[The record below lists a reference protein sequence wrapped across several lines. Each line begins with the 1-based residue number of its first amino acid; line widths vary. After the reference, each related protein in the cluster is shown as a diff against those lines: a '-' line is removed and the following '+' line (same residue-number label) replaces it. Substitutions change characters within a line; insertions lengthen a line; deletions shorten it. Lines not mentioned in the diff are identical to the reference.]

1 MDISKPKAVATKSSP
16 ELVAADL
23 RVSIGGHSMT
33 GLKTRNDD
41 AFAARLPD
49 TRSARQMKGV
59 VAAIADGI
67 SVSERSHM
75 ASQLSVTQ
83 FIEDYLS
90 TPDSWG
96 VETCASKVL
105 RALNDWLFA
114 QTKSTSSLGGTS
126 QSNAMVTTFSAA
138 VIRSKTLHIFHIGD
152 SRIYRLRDGELNCL
166 TRDHAVNFTRDD
178 TVLTAALGMDSRLMV
193 DYSQTDLEEGDIV
206 FLATDGITSALSHD
220 KLQRFLSDK
229 ISNSASLDDTSKAL
243 CQAALDAGSQDNLTC
258 GLLKIETLSQENMDE
273 AITRLQALKIPPVM
287 TPGNKIDGLEIIS
300 VLHSGTRSH
309 VYIARDIG
317 ADARY
322 VLKAPSRNFE
332 EDATYLEGFVREQWV
347 GRRLS
352 HPGLMKVHP
361 PRPDSPFLY
370 LLCEE
375 VRGQTLRDWMTEH
388 QRPSLS
394 EVRDILAEIIPA
406 IRAMHRMG
414 MVHRDLK
421 PENIMLNYD
430 GTVKIIDYGTV
441 KVAGL
446 DDIGLSALNS
456 ADDLPV
462 GAVNYT
468 APEAVLGQNSDVKS
482 DLFSLGVITYEM
494 LAGHRPYPEIKNR
507 NHSLDS
513 WRYTSLGDST
523 PDLPFWASHAVA
535 RACAANP
542 SNRTDVLSE
551 FLEDLRRPS
560 QRARQAED
568 NAALLERNPVAFWK
582 GATLICVTIIIIL
595 CALLAQTTV

>member
-1 MDISKPKAVATKSSP
+1 M
-16 ELVAADL
+16 
-23 RVSIGGHSMT
+23 
-33 GLKTRNDD
+33 
-41 AFAARLPD
+41 
-49 TRSARQMKGV
+49 
-59 VAAIADGI
+59 
-67 SVSERSHM
+67 
-75 ASQLSVTQ
+75 
-83 FIEDYLS
+83 
-90 TPDSWG
+90 
-96 VETCASKVL
+96 
-105 RALNDWLFA
+105 
-114 QTKSTSSLGGTS
+114 
-126 QSNAMVTTFSAA
+126 
-138 VIRSKTLHIFHIGD
+138 
-152 SRIYRLRDGELNCL
+152 
-166 TRDHAVNFTRDD
+166 
-178 TVLTAALGMDSRLMV
+178 
-193 DYSQTDLEEGDIV
+193 
-206 FLATDGITSALSHD
+206 
-220 KLQRFLSDK
+220 
-229 ISNSASLDDTSKAL
+229 
-243 CQAALDAGSQDNLTC
+243 
-258 GLLKIETLSQENMDE
+258 
-273 AITRLQALKIPPVM
+273 
-287 TPGNKIDGLEIIS
+287 
-300 VLHSGTRSH
+300 
-309 VYIARDIG
+309 
-317 ADARY
+317 
-322 VLKAPSRNFE
+322 KAPSRNFE

-494 LAGHRPYPEIKNR
+494 LAGHRPYPEMKNR

-513 WRYTSLGDST
+513 WRYTSLGDSR